1 MGDRWPLL
9 ARLNTC
15 RERGGVDRIE
25 REVEEGGG
33 YQSSRHEPPDGGKAT
48 RLSCHWWL
56 HAATVRGLSLQLA
69 QLYHDLLQHR
79 IKSGSANCSGNFTF
93 MNDLA
98 EMTLPPAFAAT
109 SEIAQQDILAKKNDE
124 RYSTAYNRFDR
135 TWGLPALRSCENIW
149 GGRPGLPVPNSPYG
163 LCGRKA
169 TLTGGLR

>member
-15 RERGGVDRIE
+15 RERGAVDRIE

-56 HAATVRGLSLQLA
+56 HAATVRELRLQLA

-79 IKSGSANCSGNFTF
+79 IKFGSANCSGNFTF

-98 EMTLPPAFAAT
+98 EKTLPPAFAAT
-109 SEIAQQDILAKKNDE
+109 SEIAQQVILARKNDE
-124 RYSTAYNRFDR
+124 RYSTAHNRFDR
-135 TWGLPALRSCENIW
+135 TWGLPVLRSCENVW
-149 GGRPGLPVPNSPYG
+149 GGRPGLPVPNSLYG
-163 LCGRKA
+163 LCGCKA
-169 TLTGGLR
+169 TLV